1 MLFKTYHLKKPAII
15 ICSVKMEP
23 LFFVTRKTARKMWK
37 RFEYNIVAELN
48 KINAYINLEI
58 LIVLPE
64 RTGCC
69 WRWLKLFL
77 IVKGTANARNL
88 KSNLQFHSLQ
98 LNGELESYICKKKK
112 KLYCC

>member
-1 MLFKTYHLKKPAII
+1 
-15 ICSVKMEP
+15 
-23 LFFVTRKTARKMWK
+23 MWK
-37 RFEYNIVAELN
+37 RFDDNIVAELN

-64 RTGCC
+64 RNDCC

-88 KSNLQFHSLQ
+88 KRNLQFHSLQ
-98 LNGELESYICKKKK
+98 LNGELESYIRKQKKSYAVADDNSVAAGISVHTSG
-112 KLYCC
+112 LSESSWLSL